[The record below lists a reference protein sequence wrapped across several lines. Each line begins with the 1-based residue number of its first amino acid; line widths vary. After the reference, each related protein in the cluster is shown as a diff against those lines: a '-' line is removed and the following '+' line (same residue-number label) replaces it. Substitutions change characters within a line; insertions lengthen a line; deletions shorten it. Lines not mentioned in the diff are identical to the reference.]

1 MKNIKTGKTGKTTE
15 KYWRDRYALKE
26 MMGNRTEDELLA
38 HLNGLYKNALSEIDK
53 EIEAFYGRYAK
64 NNQLTLPEVKKRL
77 DPKELKSAMYEISKY
92 YSEIDKLARK
102 SGKISV
108 KKLREYKEILRLQ
121 SAKAYMSRLEDLKAR
136 IRHNIVKLA
145 VQESEAMGESFQKES
160 KRAYSLSAYELSKH
174 VGFANIIT
182 DDQFAKIVDERW
194 LGANYSE
201 RVWKDKARLE
211 ASLEKTFLQGVV
223 RGQNP
228 RKIAGI
234 MHETLEDS
242 INKDFVKSYY
252 ACERLARTEM
262 IHILNEST
270 FQSYRDY
277 GVKKYEFICGE
288 DERTCPKCSELDGQH
303 FKLSEK
309 IEGVTYPVIHPN
321 CRCSTA
327 PYFEKDEIDLAFE
340 ESEKVVRDE
349 DGVLWNVSANM
360 PYSEWME
367 KVSR

>member
-1 MKNIKTGKTGKTTE
+1 MKNIKTGKTTE
-15 KYWRDRYALKE
+15 KYWKDRYALKE
-26 MMGNRTEDELLA
+26 TLGDRTEAELLS
-38 HLNGLYKNALSEIDK
+38 HLKGLYRNAISEINK

-64 NNQLTLPEVKKRL
+64 NNQLTLPEVRKRL

-92 YSEIDKLARK
+92 YSEVDKLARK
-102 SGKISV
+102 SGKVSV

-121 SAKAYMSRLEDLKAR
+121 SAKAYMSRLEDLKTR
-136 IRHNIVKLA
+136 ITHNLVNLA
-145 VQESEAMGESFQKES
+145 VQESEMMGESLQKTS
-160 KRAYSLSAYELSKH
+160 KRAYSLSAYELSKYT
-174 VGFANIIT
+174 GFANIIT
-182 DDQFAKIVDERW
+182 DDQFAKIVNERW
-194 LGANYSE
+194 LGANYSD
-201 RVWKDKARLE
+201 RVWEDKARLE
-211 ASLEKTFLQGVV
+211 TSLEKTLLQGIV

-228 RKIAGI
+228 KKIAEE
-234 MHETLEDS
+234 MQ
-242 INKDFVKSYY
+242 KDMGGAYY
-252 ACERLARTEM
+252 RCERLARTET
-262 IHILNEST
+262 IHTLNEST
-270 FQSYRDY
+270 FQSYKDY
-277 GVKKYEFICGE
+277 GVKEYEFICGA
-288 DERTCPKCSELDGQH
+288 DERTCPQCSELDGQH